1 MPKLLRALAAV
12 LAGNALYFLL
22 LGPRLPEWAWHRPFA
37 LDIGLILDFAI
48 CLAVYVALGMLVR
61 PGRHS
66 G

>member
-1 MPKLLRALAAV
+1 LGRLLRALAAV

-22 LGPRLPEWAWHRPFA
+22 LWSRLPGWARHTPFA
-37 LDIGLILDFAI
+37 LDAGLILDLVI
-48 CLAVYVALGMLVR
+48 CSALYFALGLLVR